1 MDLDTKDALKLF
13 IEHSDRLSPEII
25 VDKLQSSR
33 RNLYL
38 YLDYLCTKDWETSK
52 KFHAHMVALY
62 ADYNREKLLPFLKA
76 SDAYPIHVKLN
87 FYHSPGLS
95 GLTRRPRKSLLKSC
109 LFCCKIAQ

>member
-87 FYHSPGLS
+87 FYHLIVVVRFTFH
-95 GLTRRPRKSLLKSC
+95 TR
-109 LFCCKIAQ
+109 LFMVWVLDFYISAVF